1 LSDFEPNL
9 KVSVAPNA
17 LYRADYMRPAKAE
30 RLDSFLWIGRLVPD
44 KKPELAIKAFAL
56 AAPALAGVRLR
67 IVGAGP
73 SIIECQQLAELL
85 GIEER
90 CEFLGWIDDGR
101 ELSSLF
107 GSAIA
112 NVSSGYV
119 GLNVTQSLGF
129 GCPVIYPDADAHAP
143 EVCLL
148 TAENSLEFE
157 SDSEQS
163 LASALIELNQRQH
176 EYQRQSISDDVRQT
190 YSAERMANNFLSAL
204 ESL

>member
-1 LSDFEPNL
+1 
-9 KVSVAPNA
+9 
-17 LYRADYMRPAKAE
+17 M
-30 RLDSFLWIGRLVPD
+30 
-44 KKPELAIKAFAL
+44 
-56 AAPALAGVRLR
+56 
-67 IVGAGP
+67 
-73 SIIECQQLAELL
+73 IECQQLTELL

-90 CEFLGWIDDGR
+90 CEFLGWIDDRR
-101 ELSSLF
+101 ELSGLF

-119 GLNVTQSLGF
+119 GLSATQSLGF

-143 EVCLL
+143 EVCLV
-148 TAENSLEFE
+148 TSENSLEFE